1 MSSSTRLTRRGR
13 GVVALVG
20 VVVLA
25 ILATLFTRGCDNDTD
40 ESKRKYEKANNKPI
54 GTKGLGPEDVT
65 VTGSKVPA
73 DIKATKSGATP
84 YKAPAKLTEPLTPVY
99 EIGPSGK
106 LPAPMTITFYFD
118 RKVEPGNTVVVMT
131 NTLHT
136 KGGWVPVAA
145 KLSTDRQSAS
155 IIVSHLSWFQALEDL
170 VGNTADTFMSE
181 IRRNFD
187 DLMGGATAEAN
198 KPKCENEK
206 QARGDG
212 YTITSSSKKTLYW
225 CFGMQDGKRVLKVV
239 NRMRY
244 PLDVRHPGLKPL
256 KLPKHLELASLAA
269 ATSGKNVILFPFDEA
284 TFAVD
289 MNQGGSGVLRTSH
302 SGTAQSLYQLQVG
315 VTALLD
321 ILTRF
326 GAGGGTIANGAY
338 TISKFDRVIDKV
350 DELLGIPECAS
361 AIESFTT
368 GKMLTKCFSPELVLR
383 IFGKWAVF
391 VAPAMV
397 VGPLVEFFR
406 SELNV
411 IGDELNG
418 RSKYGIVIQRGEV
431 LRFHNLTLPLQPS
444 WKVTFKSTERYVDG
458 ATISTG
464 QRCVTHSNDLK
475 TCSELLVFGPQK
487 NIAQGGVAQYD
498 PKGEFNDKGGADGC
512 FMYPD
517 HNRSQENNL
526 QLETTAKIGNRSVQ
540 YREWKV
546 SCQPKDSTTGEATA
560 FYIQKVWYDPQS
572 KVFIVDEWN
581 TPGLPEA
588 LANAR
593 WN

>member
-1 MSSSTRLTRRGR
+1 MGI
-13 GVVALVG
+13 
-20 VVVLA
+20 VVLA
-25 ILATLFTRGCDNDTD
+25 IIAALFTRCDNDTD
-40 ESKRKYEKANNKPI
+40 ESNPKHEKVTNKPI
-54 GTKGLGPEDVT
+54 GGKGLNPKDVT
-65 VTGSKVPA
+65 VSGEKVPTN
-73 DIKATKSGATP
+73 IKAAKSDATP

-106 LPAPMTITFYFD
+106 LPAPMTITFHFD
-118 RKVEPGNTVVVMT
+118 RKVDSGNTVVIMT
-131 NTLHT
+131 NFSHT
-136 KGGWVPVAA
+136 REGWSPVPA
-145 KLSTDRQSAS
+145 KLSKDRKSAS
-155 IIVSHLSWFQALEDL
+155 IVVAHLSWFQALEDL
-170 VGNTADTFMSE
+170 VGNTADTFMGE
-181 IRRNFD
+181 IRQNFD

-212 YTITSSSKKTLYW
+212 YTIDSSSKATLYW

-269 ATSGKNVILFPFDEA
+269 VTADKNVILFPFDEA

-338 TISKFDRVIDKV
+338 TVSKFDRVIDKV
-350 DELLGIPECAS
+350 DKLLGIPECAS
-361 AIESFTT
+361 AIESFTA

-397 VGPLVEFFR
+397 VGPLMEFFR

-411 IGDELNG
+411 MGDELNG

-431 LRFHNLTLPLQPS
+431 FKFHNLTLPLQPNWHEGQVFGTYGS
-444 WKVTFKSTERYVDG
+444 KSVVDG
-458 ATISTG
+458 RPCRGRKGIEDCPG
-464 QRCVTHSNDLK
+464 FLLFDK
-475 TCSELLVFGPQK
+475 TSG
-487 NIAQGGVAQYD
+487 AQGAEPTFPYKPDSPWMAGNDQKGCPIDRQKYPFAYTGRSPSGTEPVR
-498 PKGEFNDKGGADGC
+498 PKK
-512 FMYPD
+512 
-517 HNRSQENNL
+517 S
-526 QLETTAKIGNRSVQ
+526 TAKIGNRTVV
-540 YREWKV
+540 YTEWTIGCAETYTQMEFV
-546 SCQPKDSTTGEATA
+546 TT
-560 FYIQKVWYDPQS
+560 YVQKVWYDPVS
-572 KVFIVDEWN
+572 EIFVVDEWN

-593 WN
+593 WS